1 MRKLIVC
8 PGAQAWVVNSG
19 TACSLIVY
27 TLILRTLPWQAGEI
41 RTEGDETSFT
51 ATTTFYT
58 RIAPN
63 GNDLLFGTIQ
73 DIRGN
78 STEYIAARYY
88 QLGLPRNCTAQLK
101 DIKLSNG
108 KTPSYNNE
116 WLVKKYDENSRAT
129 VGSGSSN
136 WVALANTEMIQGGA
150 GYEMFSNSTYYREFY
165 FPIGTTGSESM
176 TNEVAVAYTADGAA
190 GAGNAGWNIAVS
202 PLMSTYVQNDE
213 DTKPEDMVKIG
224 MLLADGSYEQD
235 VFDEI
240 PPAVPFTIQAKE
252 SGKVLTFTEGGC
264 LAFDNPATPA
274 PSRNMA
280 AEEQVATQWLR
291 LKIEDENGRSDKTNI
306 YTHPTHYTNT
316 YKPGI
321 DVEKQSFTASRALLY
336 STLAYGEMAFAGV
349 SDSILER
356 GLPLTFYSPSE
367 QDLTISL
374 RPSRWLNRMAYVW
387 LTDNQTGI
395 RTDLLL
401 SDYTFTAAEGTTA
414 GRFIIEGRFEAPQV
428 ATDINDLPNGYR
440 IYSEGGNIAIHG
452 VEPGTMVSI
461 YDAVGKMMYRA
472 QATDEDIEIPAPCQ
486 GVYLLHIGQQ
496 TAKMII
502 K

>member
-1 MRKLIVC
+1 V
-8 PGAQAWVVNSG
+8 
-19 TACSLIVY
+19 
-27 TLILRTLPWQAGEI
+27 
-41 RTEGDETSFT
+41 
-51 ATTTFYT
+51 
-58 RIAPN
+58 
-63 GNDLLFGTIQ
+63 
-73 DIRGN
+73 
-78 STEYIAARYY
+78 
-88 QLGLPRNCTAQLK
+88 
-101 DIKLSNG
+101 
-108 KTPSYNNE
+108 
-116 WLVKKYDENSRAT
+116 
-129 VGSGSSN
+129 
-136 WVALANTEMIQGGA
+136 
-150 GYEMFSNSTYYREFY
+150 
-165 FPIGTTGSESM
+165 
-176 TNEVAVAYTADGAA
+176 
-190 GAGNAGWNIAVS
+190 AVS
-202 PLMSTYVQNDE
+202 PLTSTYVQDFE
-213 DTKPEDMVKIG
+213 AEGAPDPADGVKIG
-224 MLLADGSYEQD
+224 LLMANGQYDQSVFEQ
-235 VFDEI
+235 I
-240 PPAVPFTIQAKE
+240 PPATTFTIQAPAADKNL
-252 SGKVLTFTEGGC
+252 SFAGSC
-264 LAFDNPATPA
+264 LEFVDAASPA
-274 PSRNMA
+274 PARRASTANY
-280 AEEQVATQWLR
+280 VPSQWLR
-291 LKIEDENGRSDKTNI
+291 LDLLDDNGQGDETNI
-306 YTHPTHYTNT
+306 YSHPTRFDNV

-321 DVEKQSFTASRALLY
+321 DMSKLSLTGSRALLY
-336 STLAYGEMAFAGV
+336 SSLAYGEMAFAGV

-452 VEPGTMVSI
+452 VEPGTMVYI